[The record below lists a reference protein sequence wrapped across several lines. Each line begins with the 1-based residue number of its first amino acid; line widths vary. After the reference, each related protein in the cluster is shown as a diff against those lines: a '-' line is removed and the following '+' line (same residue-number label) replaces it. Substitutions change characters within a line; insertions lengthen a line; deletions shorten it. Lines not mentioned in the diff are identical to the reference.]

1 MKNFHKLN
9 WGGIILTLSFFC
21 ISGNFL
27 GNGITSNFR
36 TFLIAEMPDSTNI
49 TQPEWPDSTDIPQ
62 PEWPDSTDIPQP
74 EWPDSTDIPQ
84 PEWPD
89 STDIPQPEWPDST
102 DVPQPEWPDST
113 DIPQPEWP
121 DSTDVP
127 QPEWPDSTDVPQPE
141 WPDSTDIPQPEW
153 PDSTDIPQPEW
164 PDSISIANTPAT
176 AYTVAEAHRLIEAG
190 KELDTEVYIKGIIT
204 QIDEVNLTYG
214 NADYYISGN
223 DTVGGPLQVYRGYYF
238 DGSKFTAEN
247 QIQVGDEVV
256 VYGLL
261 SSYDGKHEIT
271 TGSVIYSL
279 NGSTEPPTP
288 TVDISNTPE
297 TAYTVAEAHRLIE
310 ADEGLETEVYI
321 KGIIVQIDEINKN
334 FGNATYHI
342 SGMDSVSEPL
352 QIYQGRFLEETRFTE
367 EDQIQVGDEVVVYGQ
382 LSDYK
387 GKHQVNSG
395 NSIYSLNGE
404 TEPPAPTV
412 DISNTPET
420 AYTVAEA
427 HGLIEADEGLSAKVY
442 IKGIITQIDE
452 VSTDF
457 GNATY
462 YISGTDTVG
471 GPLQVYRGYYFDEL
485 RFTKQDQ
492 IQVGDEVVV
501 YGQLLSFFGQHQVV
515 EGNSIYSLNGETE
528 PPASSVDISNTI
540 ETAYTV
546 AEAHE
551 LIEAGED
558 LETQVYIKGII
569 TRIDEVNLTYG
580 NADYYISG
588 TDTVGGPLQ
597 VYRGYYFDG
606 TKFTSEDQIQVG
618 DEVVIYGKLSTY
630 EGRHQLAMGNMICS
644 LKDGNGTVGTDR
656 IKAECQ
662 TLTDVYSLSGI
673 RVRSQVSVSEATKGL
688 PKGIYIVNGKKV
700 IVR

>member
-49 TQPEWPDSTDIPQ
+49 T
-62 PEWPDSTDIPQP
+62 
-74 EWPDSTDIPQ
+74 
-84 PEWPD
+84 
-89 STDIPQPEWPDST
+89 
-102 DVPQPEWPDST
+102 
-113 DIPQPEWP
+113 
-121 DSTDVP
+121 
-127 QPEWPDSTDVPQPE
+127 QPE

-279 NGSTEPPTP
+279 NGSTEPPT
-288 TVDISNTPE
+288 
-297 TAYTVAEAHRLIE
+297 
-310 ADEGLETEVYI
+310 
-321 KGIIVQIDEINKN
+321 
-334 FGNATYHI
+334 
-342 SGMDSVSEPL
+342 
-352 QIYQGRFLEETRFTE
+352 
-367 EDQIQVGDEVVVYGQ
+367 
-382 LSDYK
+382 
-387 GKHQVNSG
+387 
-395 NSIYSLNGE
+395 
-404 TEPPAPTV
+404 PTV

>member
-1 MKNFHKLN
+1 MKNFHKLS

-21 ISGNFL
+21 ISGEFL

-49 TQPEWPDSTDIPQ
+49 TQPEWPDSTDVPQ
-62 PEWPDSTDIPQP
+62 PEWPDSTDV
-74 EWPDSTDIPQ
+74 
-84 PEWPD
+84 
-89 STDIPQPEWPDST
+89 PQPEWPDST

-113 DIPQPEWP
+113 DI
-121 DSTDVP
+121 
-127 QPEWPDSTDVPQPE
+127 PQPE

-214 NADYYISGN
+214 NANYYISGN
-223 DTVGGPLQVYRGYYF
+223 DTVGEPLQVYRGYYF

-321 KGIIVQIDEINKN
+321 KGIITQIDEINKN

-352 QIYQGRFLEETRFTE
+352 QIYQGCFLEETRFTE

-569 TRIDEVNLTYG
+569 TRIDKVNLTYG

-644 LKDGNGTVGTDR
+644 LTDGDGTVGTDR
-656 IKAECQ
+656 IKAEYQ
-662 TLTDVYSLSGI
+662 TLTDVYSLSGV

>member
-89 STDIPQPEWPDST
+89 STDVPQPEWPDSTDVPQPEWPDST

-113 DIPQPEWP
+113 DI
-121 DSTDVP
+121 P

-569 TRIDEVNLTYG
+569 TQIDEVNLTYG

-688 PKGIYIVNGKKV
+688 SKGIYIVNGKKV

>member
-1 MKNFHKLN
+1 MKNFHELS

-21 ISGNFL
+21 ISGKFL

-49 TQPEWPDSTDIPQ
+49 TQPEWPDSTNITQPEWPDSTDITQPEWPDSTDITQPEWPDSTNVPQ

-74 EWPDSTDIPQ
+74 EWPDSTDI
-84 PEWPD
+84 
-89 STDIPQPEWPDST
+89 
-102 DVPQPEWPDST
+102 
-113 DIPQPEWP
+113 
-121 DSTDVP
+121 
-127 QPEWPDSTDVPQPE
+127 PQPE

-190 KELDTEVYIKGIIT
+190 KGLDTK
-204 QIDEVNLTYG
+204 
-214 NADYYISGN
+214 
-223 DTVGGPLQVYRGYYF
+223 
-238 DGSKFTAEN
+238 
-247 QIQVGDEVV
+247 
-256 VYGLL
+256 
-261 SSYDGKHEIT
+261 
-271 TGSVIYSL
+271 
-279 NGSTEPPTP
+279 
-288 TVDISNTPE
+288 
-297 TAYTVAEAHRLIE
+297 
-310 ADEGLETEVYI
+310 VYI

-342 SGMDSVSEPL
+342 SGTDSVSEPL

-367 EDQIQVGDEVVVYGQ
+367 EDQIQIGDEVVVYGQ

-404 TEPPAPTV
+404 TKPPAPTV
-412 DISNTPET
+412 NISNTPET

-569 TRIDEVNLTYG
+569 TQIDEVNLTYG

-588 TDTVGGPLQ
+588 TDTVGEPLQ

-606 TKFTSEDQIQVG
+606 TKFTSEGQIQVG
-618 DEVVIYGKLSTY
+618 DEVVVYGKLSTY

-644 LKDGNGTVGTDR
+644 LTDGDGTVGTDR
-656 IKAECQ
+656 IKAEYQ
-662 TLTDVYSLSGI
+662 TLTDVYSLSGV